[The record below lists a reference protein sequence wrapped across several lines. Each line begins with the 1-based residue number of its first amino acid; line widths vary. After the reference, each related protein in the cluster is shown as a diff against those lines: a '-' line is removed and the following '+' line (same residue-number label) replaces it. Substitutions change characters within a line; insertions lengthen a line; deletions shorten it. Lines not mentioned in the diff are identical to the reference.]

1 MRETKAIYPGSFD
14 PITNGHLDLI
24 KRSLEIFKKL
34 TIAIVVNP
42 HKKPLFTVEERM
54 EMIKRAV
61 RSDKRIVIKSF
72 DGLLVDFAKREKGTT
87 IVRGLRA
94 ISDFEYEFQMALMN
108 RKLYKDLHFVYMMPS
123 EKYTYLSS
131 SMTKEIG
138 LLGGDIR
145 QFAPSLVVKKLA
157 EKAAERGRQK
167 RKLLFS
173 RGNLSINR

>member
-1 MRETKAIYPGSFD
+1 MKSTKAIYPGSFD

-24 KRSLEIFKKL
+24 ERSLEIFKKL

-54 EMIKRAV
+54 DMIRSAV
-61 RSDKRIVIKSF
+61 KNDRRIVIKSF
-72 DGLLVDFAKREKGTT
+72 DGLLVDFAKKEKGTT

-94 ISDFEYEFQMALMN
+94 IADFEYEFQMALMN

-138 LLGGDIR
+138 LLGGNIR
-145 QFAPSLVVKKLA
+145 QFAPALVVRKLA
-157 EKAAERGRQK
+157 EKAAGLALQK
-167 RKLLFS
+167 RK
-173 RGNLSINR
+173 

>member
-42 HKKPLFTVEERM
+42 HKKPLFSVEERM
-54 EMIKRAV
+54 AMIRNAV
-61 RSDKRIVIKSF
+61 RNDKRIAIKSF
-72 DGLLVDFAKREKGTT
+72 DGLLVDFARREKGTT

-94 ISDFEYEFQMALMN
+94 IADFEYEFQMALMN
-108 RKLYKDLHFVYMMPS
+108 RKLYKSLHFVYMMPS

-138 LLGGDIR
+138 LLGGNIR
-145 QFAPSLVVKKLA
+145 QFVPALVVRKISA
-157 EKAAERGRQK
+157 KAAAIVLQK
-167 RKLLFS
+167 RK
-173 RGNLSINR
+173 